1 MTTSPQLISVFEVA
15 TKDNFNEN
23 GYLTANADVKSAVDT
38 GSLKSGWAHFKRH
51 GHKEG
56 RKQLRDD
63 YHTPIMKM
71 RLKKA
76 ETIRSILK
84 PDVDIEQTDSHVY
97 DYRGQGRKESF
108 GFSET
113 ANISSNSYD
122 ETPLKIIEQYPD
134 GLILDCGAGFRPEYY
149 ENIVNYEI
157 APYPTT
163 DVLGFAEDLPFGDN
177 SFDAVFSFA
186 VLEHVKYP
194 FQAADEI
201 CRVLKPGGTLA
212 VGAAFLQPMHGYPH
226 HYFNMTNLGLQA
238 LFEDSIEIEQQ
249 FVNQGTSPIASLS
262 WFLQEWMNNLPTDAR
277 KKFAKMRVGDFTAK
291 TPDYYF
297 DKNFVRKLPEAANF
311 KLACATK
318 MVGRKKPL

>member
-1 MTTSPQLISVFEVA
+1 MTDSPQLISVFEVS
-15 TKDNFNEN
+15 TRDNFNEN
-23 GYLTANADVKSAVDT
+23 GYLAANMDVKSAVDT

-63 YHTPIMKM
+63 YQTPI
-71 RLKKA
+71 REIRQKKA
-76 ETIRSILK
+76 EKIRSILK
-84 PDVDIEQTDSHVY
+84 QDVEIEQTDDLVY
-97 DYRGQGRKESF
+97 DYRGQGRKQSF

-122 ETPLKIIEQYPD
+122 ETPLKMIQQYPD

-163 DVLGFAEDLPFGDN
+163 DVLGFAEDLPFDDN

-194 FQAADEI
+194 FQAAAEI
-201 CRVLKPGGTLA
+201 CRVLKPDGRLA

-226 HYFNMTNLGLQA
+226 HYFNMTNLGLQS
-238 LFEDSIEIEQQ
+238 LFEESIEIEHQ

-262 WFLQEWMNNLPTDAR
+262 WFLQEWMNNLPKDVR
-277 KKFAKMRVGDFTAK
+277 KKFGKMRISDIATK
-291 TPDYYF
+291 PPDHFY
-297 DKNFVRKLPEAANF
+297 DKSFVRRLPEAANF

-318 MVGRKKPL
+318 MVGRKKPK